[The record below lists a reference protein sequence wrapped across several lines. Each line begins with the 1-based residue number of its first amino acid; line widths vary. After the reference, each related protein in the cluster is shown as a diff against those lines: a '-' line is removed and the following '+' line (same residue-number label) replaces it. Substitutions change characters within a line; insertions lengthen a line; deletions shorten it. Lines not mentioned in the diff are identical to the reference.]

1 MIFRCRLK
9 IKSHVNKGDI
19 TIGEESHSLSK
30 KIYEYEFTSS
40 GSKEKILSL
49 KNLSPGLVEG
59 VELISCEIDGFL
71 LSDPEEFTSFQML
84 DNPHVDNRLI
94 KEKNLVFNGDL
105 EFEINQDKL
114 YWFPNY
120 YSANKI
126 DFVYSN
132 NLATCQG
139 VEGCWEGEK
148 LRHSSHYLNVPYH
161 PDANPEVNDKFALGC
176 SMTYGT
182 AMDRSCNWPA
192 LTGYENFGVP
202 GAGIDSIFYNA
213 LRLVELFK
221 PKTMIIMFPDMSRR
235 LLEFERGGHFFRVPL
250 TISPPEGLYDQD
262 YYWLG
267 CKKLKDLASQIQ
279 RQMVIDEKN
288 DHSKFYLKKIAE
300 LSCDISVSSW
310 SRKTYDILPN
320 YFKNILPF
328 FEELDKA
335 QDHTHYGPLS
345 HKNWV
350 EKLKTTTYSQK
361 KNGRHKI

>member
-1 MIFRCRLK
+1 MTFRCRLK

-19 TIGEESHSLSK
+19 TIGEEIHGLSK

-49 KNLSPGLVEG
+49 KNLDPGLDEG

-84 DNPHVDNRLI
+84 DNPYVDNRLI
-94 KEKNLVFNGDL
+94 KERNLVFNGDL
-105 EFEINQDKL
+105 EFEIDKDKL
-114 YWFPNY
+114 HWFPNY
-120 YSANKI
+120 YSKNKI
-126 DFVYSN
+126 DFVYQN

-139 VEGCWEGEK
+139 VEGCWQDEK
-148 LRHSSHYLNVPYH
+148 TSHSSHYLNVPYH
-161 PDANPEVNDKFALGC
+161 PSVKPKMNDKFALGC
-176 SMTYGT
+176 SITYGT
-182 AMDRSCNWPA
+182 AVDRTQTWPA

-202 GAGIDSIFYNA
+202 AAGIDSIFYNA

-235 LLEFERGGHFFRVPL
+235 LLEFERGRHFFKIPL
-250 TISPPEGLYDQD
+250 TISPLGELYESN
-262 YYWLG
+262 YYWMG
-267 CKKLKDLASQIQ
+267 SKDLNKMVSILRRQI
-279 RQMVIDEKN
+279 VIDENN
-288 DHSKFYLKKIAE
+288 DHSKHYLQKISA
-300 LSCDISVSSW
+300 LPCDISVSSW
-310 SRKTYDILPN
+310 SQKTYDILPN

-350 EKLKTTTYSQK
+350 EKLKTTRYSTK
-361 KNGRHKI
+361 KKL